1 MPPQKI
7 RAIISDIGR
16 VIVGVDVSRAMQGLS
31 NSIPLSPKEI
41 WSAIEKDPRFVDLQD
56 GRITARDWHLHIVRR
71 LGGNLTY
78 DQFIQAWNAALL
90 PETLQPDSLWAGLS
104 KKYRLSLLS
113 NTDPIHVA
121 HMEST
126 FTFFK
131 YFPVRIYSCVVGSS
145 KPNPII
151 YQDALRAT
159 KVKDKEAVYIDDLE
173 KNLAAAKAVRMV
185 GVPSPYPATLRDR
198 LPAAGDFFF
207 EFVNID
213 GFVGLH

>member
-31 NSIPLSPKEI
+31 SSIPLSPKEI

-78 DQFIQAWNAALL
+78 DQFTQAWNAALL

-145 KPNPII
+145 KPNPVI

-159 KVKDKEAVYIDDLE
+159 KVKANEAVYIDDLE
-173 KNLAAAKAVRMV
+173 ENVAAAKSLGMIGVHCALPANLVESLKSV
-185 GVPSPYPATLRDR
+185 GVE
-198 LPAAGDFFF
+198 G
-207 EFVNID
+207 V
-213 GFVGLH
+213 

>member
-31 NSIPLSPKEI
+31 SGIALTPKEI
-41 WSAIEKDPRFVDLQD
+41 WTAIEKDPRFLDLQD
-56 GRITARDWHLHIVRR
+56 GRISARDWHLHIVRR

-90 PETLQPDSLWAGLS
+90 PETLQPDSLWASLS

-151 YQDALRAT
+151 YQEALRAT
-159 KVKDKEAVYIDDLE
+159 KVKATEAVYIDDLQE
-173 KNLAAAKAVRMV
+173 NVAAAKALGMIGIHLPVPAELPNALEAV
-185 GVPSPYPATLRDR
+185 GV
-198 LPAAGDFFF
+198 
-207 EFVNID
+207 
-213 GFVGLH
+213 GL